1 MLELWSEDQGLLA
14 STAVDTS
21 PFRVGRAPEAE
32 LQLSGAS
39 VSKLHA
45 AVEKDEHA
53 FALVDLGSRNGTYLN
68 GERIEGRQT
77 LRSGDVIRI
86 GGMELRFV
94 LRRRRRPNSTI
105 AEHSA
110 FDAEGSDLSHL
121 GPMLQA
127 LQGKG
132 LRPVF
137 QSLWSIEGTE
147 IIGYE
152 ALSWSDQLDRFP
164 FELMESAERNDRAAQ
179 LSRTMRQLSLA
190 AAESLPPTGRLLFLN
205 VHPDETRELEE
216 HLPDLLA
223 QVPAGRKAVLEIHE
237 TAVVEDPA
245 VIRQLRDT
253 LHARGALL
261 AYDDVGA
268 GQSRLREIAEC
279 PPDMV
284 KLDQAMIRGI
294 DGSAARQQ
302 LVEALVRAS
311 HGLGCRLVAEG
322 VETEAELHICGELG
336 IDIAQG
342 FLLARPKPAA
352 S

>member
-1 MLELWSEDQGLLA
+1 MLELWSDDQGLVA
-14 STAVDTS
+14 STAIDTF

-45 AVEKDEHA
+45 AVDREGDA
-53 FALVDLGSRNGTYLN
+53 FSLVDLGSRNGTYLN
-68 GERIEGRQT
+68 GERIEAPAA

-86 GGMELRFV
+86 GGQEIRFV
-94 LRRRRRPNSTI
+94 RRRRRRPNSTI

-137 QSLWSIEGTE
+137 QSLWSIAGPE

-152 ALSWSDQLDRFP
+152 ALCWSDDAERFP
-164 FELMESAERNDRAAQ
+164 FELMQSAERNERAAQ
-179 LSRTMRQLSLA
+179 LSRVMRQLSFV

-205 VHPDETRELEE
+205 VHPAETRELEA

-223 QVPAGRKAVLEIHE
+223 QVPAGRKAVFEIHE
-237 TAVVEDPA
+237 TAVVEDAA
-245 VIRQLRDT
+245 VIRRLRDA

-261 AYDDVGA
+261 AYDDVGS
-268 GQSRLREIAEC
+268 GQSRLREIADC
-279 PPDMV
+279 PPDLV
-284 KLDQAMIRGI
+284 KLDRSLIRGI
-294 DGSAARQQ
+294 DASAARQQ

-311 HGLGCRLVAEG
+311 HGLGSRLVAEG
-322 VETEAELHICGELG
+322 IETESELHICGELG

-342 FLLARPKPAA
+342 FLLARPKSAL